1 MITGYS
7 VRAPETPLAPPNR
20 PPQRRRAEFGRMTS
34 ARSKT
39 VRWSPQR
46 LAAPLV
52 RVLTGSGRR
61 VALVS
66 GLIVLFVAAS
76 ILAWNRWGRQVVDD
90 PRYLLQAD
98 DVQVTPQPSWIAT
111 SVKDEVIR
119 DGGLAGLS
127 FLDTQLAAKVR
138 DAFAVHSWVANVTQV
153 RKLPGRIV
161 VDLEYRKPVA
171 MVEVTTDDRRGLLP
185 IDAGGVVLPPEAF
198 TSDDVRDF
206 LRIAAGPTKPAGPV
220 GTPWGDERVSG
231 AARIAEAWGDAWQE
245 AGLYRIS
252 IERPPGSASAVPVY
266 EISTRWGARVVWGQ
280 APGRE
285 RAGEADAAAKIEC
298 LLDYVRSKNSLEAE
312 NKGRPIVLD
321 IQQGDVIVLAE

>member
-1 MITGYS
+1 
-7 VRAPETPLAPPNR
+7 
-20 PPQRRRAEFGRMTS
+20 MTS
-34 ARSKT
+34 ARSKS
-39 VRWSPQR
+39 VRLSPQR
-46 LAAPLV
+46 LVAPLV

-61 VALVS
+61 VALVT

-76 ILAWNRWGRQVVDD
+76 MLAWNRWGREVVDD

-98 DVQVTPQPSWIAT
+98 DVDVTPQPSWIGT
-111 SVKDEVIR
+111 SVKEEVIR
-119 DGGLAGLS
+119 DGGLTGLS

-153 RKLPGRIV
+153 RKLPGRVI

-171 MVEVTTDDRRGLLP
+171 MVEVTTEDRRGLLP
-185 IDAGGVVLPPEAF
+185 IDASGVVLPPHAF

-231 AARIAEAWGDAWQE
+231 AARIAEAWGDAWKE

-252 IERPPGSASAVPVY
+252 IERPPGSASSVPVF

-285 RAGEADAAAKIEC
+285 RAGEADAPAKIEC
-298 LLDYVRSKNSLEAE
+298 LLGYVRTNGSLDVE
-312 NKGRPIVLD
+312 NTRRPIVLD
-321 IQQGDVIVLAE
+321 IQQGEVIVLDH